1 MQAKPVDPTQADKI
15 KPAKVDSPEQ
25 IKKTEQTKKTEQVKK
40 QEQATQ
46 PAKVDSKPEQIQK
59 TEEVLANETKQ
70 LNQAKLDKLVKKTG
84 QFHSIGRRK
93 DALARVYIQTGN
105 GEFFVN
111 KREINKYFTLPS
123 FAKTALM
130 PLELVKFKTKMN
142 VKVFVKGGGI
152 SGQAGAV
159 KLGLSRA
166 LSKFNPEWRVKFR
179 SEGFLTRDSRV
190 VERKKYGQKGARAKF
205 QYSKR

>member
-1 MQAKPVDPTQADKI
+1 MQAKSVDPTQADKIKQAKPVDPTQADKTKQA
-15 KPAKVDSPEQ
+15 KPDSKPEQ
-25 IKKTEQTKKTEQVKK
+25 IKKTEQVKK

-130 PLELVKFKTKMN
+130 PLEFQVQNCIVVFWNSWIFLFLGEIFKGDKSS
-142 VKVFVKGGGI
+142 VFCKSVLI
-152 SGQAGAV
+152 
-159 KLGLSRA
+159 
-166 LSKFNPEWRVKFR
+166 
-179 SEGFLTRDSRV
+179 FLIFYC
-190 VERKKYGQKGARAKF
+190 KIL
-205 QYSKR
+205 

>member
-1 MQAKPVDPTQADKI
+1 MQENSRPGEQ
-15 KPAKVDSPEQ
+15 PAKVDSPE
-25 IKKTEQTKKTEQVKK
+25 KKTEQTKKTDKENR
-40 QEQATQ
+40 T
-46 PAKVDSKPEQIQK
+46 
-59 TEEVLANETKQ
+59 ETKQ